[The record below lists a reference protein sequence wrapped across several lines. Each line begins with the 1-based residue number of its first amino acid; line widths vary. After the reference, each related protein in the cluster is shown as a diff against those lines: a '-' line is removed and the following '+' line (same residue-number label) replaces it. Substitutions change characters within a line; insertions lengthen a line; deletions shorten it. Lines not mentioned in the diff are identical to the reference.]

1 MLSAAAV
8 RSDTSG
14 TWDENLYLDMSY
26 FAVARHTWAPAV
38 RFGTG
43 PVPLLV
49 AYGPV
54 LLGREKP
61 PTEPTERES
70 LIQGARA
77 SSALVFGSAL
87 VLLVFAWLARRHGAA
102 WGLLGAAFVA
112 FSPGV
117 LGHVSLAT
125 TDAATAAAMVGWLHV
140 ASRTRRV
147 PGTAS
152 LVGLALATGLAF
164 ATKHSTWPLGLV
176 GLLLVD
182 IPKTKRQPPKTPNTP
197 SLAWPKPFGV
207 FGVFGGSRSR
217 LHDDRSPL
225 SARSVGRAAAF
236 ALLAF
241 LAAWACYG
249 FEVVG
254 RLPAPIASVVT
265 RIGQAR
271 DLEFAYF
278 FHGARYSGSWCGW
291 ALLAAFALKST
302 AAELGVALVLP
313 AALARARR
321 RLDGDDALVAAV
333 LVLYTLFLVT
343 SRAAT
348 TYRLLVPVQVLLV
361 LLAFSAAARLGSK
374 KLRWAVLAVAIQIGA
389 WAHAAPRFLSSFNGI
404 ACTSREAY
412 RWLADSNLDWG
423 QDLPALART
432 LDARGSRRCL
442 VSYFGNTWPQAYG
455 IRYESL
461 RSPDAAAVASCDW
474 VAISATDLDAVN
486 DPSDRCAAF
495 RALEPD
501 ERAGDSI
508 LLYDARRPEV
518 RSAIEAARR

>member
-1 MLSAAAV
+1 MAQVALSARAV

-49 AYGPV
+49 AYGPALV
-54 LLGREKP
+54 GREKP

-70 LIQGARA
+70 LIRDARA

-87 VLLVFAWLARRHGAA
+87 VVLVFAWLAGRHGAA

-125 TDAATAAAMVGWLHV
+125 TDAATAAVMVGWLHV
-140 ASRTRRV
+140 ASRARRV

-152 LVGLALATGLAF
+152 FVGLALATGFAF

-176 GLLLVD
+176 ALPLIARGPRRVIRGL
-182 IPKTKRQPPKTPNTP
+182 
-197 SLAWPKPFGV
+197 G
-207 FGVFGGSRSR
+207 
-217 LHDDRSPL
+217 
-225 SARSVGRAAAF
+225 F
-236 ALLAF
+236 ALLA
-241 LAAWACYG
+241 LVAAWACYG
-249 FEVVG
+249 FAIVEG
-254 RLPAPIASVVT
+254 FAAPLTSLYARL
-265 RIGQAR
+265 GQAR
-271 DLEFAYF
+271 SLEFPWF
-278 FHGARYSGSWCGW
+278 FHGVRYSGSWCGW

-302 AAELGVALVLP
+302 AAELGVTLVLP

-348 TYRLLVPVQVLLV
+348 TYRL
-361 LLAFSAAARLGSK
+361 
-374 KLRWAVLAVAIQIGA
+374 
-389 WAHAAPRFLSSFNGI
+389 
-404 ACTSREAY
+404 
-412 RWLADSNLDWG
+412 
-423 QDLPALART
+423 
-432 LDARGSRRCL
+432 
-442 VSYFGNTWPQAYG
+442 
-455 IRYESL
+455 
-461 RSPDAAAVASCDW
+461 
-474 VAISATDLDAVN
+474 
-486 DPSDRCAAF
+486 
-495 RALEPD
+495 
-501 ERAGDSI
+501 
-508 LLYDARRPEV
+508 
-518 RSAIEAARR
+518 